1 MFHIYIVN
9 ATRPC
14 LITADAGTVV
24 VFLIQHGYEILS
36 DERQDDGAAS
46 ANPARIVIVQKLRVP
61 A

>member
-1 MFHIYIVN
+1 MFYVYIIR

-36 DERQDDGAAS
+36 DERQDDGA
-46 ANPARIVIVQKLRVP
+46 RIVIVQKLRVP

>member
-1 MFHIYIVN
+1 MFRVYIIG

-14 LITADAGTVV
+14 LVTADAGTVV

-46 ANPARIVIVQKLRVP
+46 ANPARVVIVQKLKV
-61 A
+61 AA

>member
-1 MFHIYIVN
+1 MFYVYIVN

-36 DERQDDGAAS
+36 DERQDDGA
-46 ANPARIVIVQKLRVP
+46 RIVIVQKLRVP

>member
-1 MFHIYIVN
+1 MFYVYIIR

-14 LITADAGTVV
+14 LVTADAGTVV

-46 ANPARIVIVQKLRVP
+46 ANPARVVIVQKLRVP

>member
-1 MFHIYIVN
+1 MFYVYIVN

-46 ANPARIVIVQKLRVP
+46 ANPARIVTVQKLRVP

>member
-1 MFHIYIVN
+1 MFYIYIVR

-14 LITADAGTVV
+14 LVTADAGTVV
-24 VFLIQHGYEILS
+24 VFLIQHGYEIIS

-46 ANPARIVIVQKLRVP
+46 ARIVIVQKLRVP

>member
-14 LITADAGTVV
+14 LVTADAGTVV